1 MKKAIVIILMIITFI
16 IIYFLQ
22 SNFFSNFTIWKIK
35 PNIFIIYLLIT
46 GLFAGRR
53 VGTSFGIIIG
63 FILDFLSNIYVGRAA
78 VILGI
83 IGFLG
88 GYLEKRFSK
97 DSRITLIL
105 ISIFLTILY
114 ELFLYILNIAINSV
128 SPEMIAFLKIVL
140 VECVYNSLIIIII
153 YPIIKKAGY
162 ALEKTFKT
170 REMLTRY
177 F

>member
-1 MKKAIVIILMIITFI
+1 MIITFI
-16 IIYFLQ
+16 IIFFLQ

-35 PNIFIIYLLIT
+35 PNIFIIYVLII

-105 ISIFLTILY
+105 ISIIVTILY

-128 SPEMIAFLKIVL
+128 IPEIIIFLKIIL
-140 VECVYNSLIIIII
+140 VECLYNSLIVIII
-153 YPIIKKAGY
+153 YQIKKKAGY
-162 ALEKTFKT
+162 AMEKTFKT